1 MIQAQCISTRM
12 HRTGEIC
19 SLKCEIELRGKREVR
34 QLWMN
39 LIAMHDA
46 IRTSRTCCLIEPYRA
61 SIRSASSFWAV
72 WKLPIKARIVIRL
85 SDSRQLALMM
95 FKLLSDSSATW
106 AKTQRAVQQLI
117 QLGFAS
123 AHRTLVQRWFWPSL
137 VALAEAN
144 SWPRLFA
151 EENQLGLQ
159 TRNSKV

>member
-19 SLKCEIELRGKREVR
+19 SLKCGIELRGKREVR

-39 LIAMHDA
+39 LVAVHDA
-46 IRTSRTCCLIEPYRA
+46 TRTPRTCCLIEPYRA
-61 SIRSASSFWAV
+61 PIRPAPSFWAV

-85 SDSRQLALMM
+85 SDSRQLALVV

-106 AKTQRAVQQLI
+106 AKTQGAVQQLI

-123 AHRTLVQRWFWPSL
+123 AHRTLVQRWSWPSL
-137 VALAEAN
+137 VALAGAN
-144 SWPRLFA
+144 PWPRLFA

-159 TRNSKV
+159 TRNPKV